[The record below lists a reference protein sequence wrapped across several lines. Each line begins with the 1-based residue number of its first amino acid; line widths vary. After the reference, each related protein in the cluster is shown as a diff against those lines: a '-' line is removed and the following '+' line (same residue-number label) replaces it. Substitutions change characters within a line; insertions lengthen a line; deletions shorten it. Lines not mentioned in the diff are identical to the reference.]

1 MEVWPDNWQ
10 AVAVFEWLG
19 SQWNVGPGGPVGL
32 RYEAFRE
39 ARMRFRVPA
48 VDWPDLCDAIQI
60 MEAEARRVML
70 KEAGKVG

>member
-1 MEVWPDNWQ
+1 M
-10 AVAVFEWLG
+10 
-19 SQWNVGPGGPVGL
+19 GL